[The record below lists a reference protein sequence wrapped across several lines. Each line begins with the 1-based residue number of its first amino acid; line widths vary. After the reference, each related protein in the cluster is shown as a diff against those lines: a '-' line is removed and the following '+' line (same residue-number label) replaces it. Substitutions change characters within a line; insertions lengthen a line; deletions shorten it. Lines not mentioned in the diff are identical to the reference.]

1 MFAHDALILFLPA
14 LFHFLEFG
22 LAHHRVETRAE
33 LARDTAR
40 APDPMA
46 DETHRLRQI
55 LGADDDDRDD
65 RDQQQFGGR
74 DIEHSASLAS
84 PRPDRRAGGRF
95 SEHRAA
101 SRRHGRRRDRRP
113 FWSRYDHGHGLSAY
127 RHP

>member
-46 DETHRLRQI
+46 DETPRLRQI
-55 LGADDDDRDD
+55 LWADDDDRDE

-74 DIEHSASLAS
+74 DIEHSASMAD
-84 PRPDRRAGGRF
+84 PPPDRRRGGRF
-95 SEHRAA
+95 STPEAT
-101 SRRHGRRRDRRP
+101 
-113 FWSRYDHGHGLSAY
+113 
-127 RHP
+127 